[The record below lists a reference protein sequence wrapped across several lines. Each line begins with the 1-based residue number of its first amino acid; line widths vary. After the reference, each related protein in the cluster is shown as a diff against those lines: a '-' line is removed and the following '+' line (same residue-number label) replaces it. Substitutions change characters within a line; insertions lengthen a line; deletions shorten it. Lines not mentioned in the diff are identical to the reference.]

1 MKTHYPK
8 RPLPQLKRRAIL
20 CERKMDREIN
30 PSDGDY
36 TGKAIDNLQNAVYIR
51 LMTPLGDYWA
61 DPALG
66 SLLHT
71 IQREKDLTRVGM
83 LARQY
88 AEEALKPIVDDGR
101 AEKITVTETQPHNGW
116 LYLHIKVDTAAGEK
130 YSYEHPVKV
139 I

>member
-1 MKTHYPK
+1 
-8 RPLPQLKRRAIL
+8 
-20 CERKMDREIN
+20 MDRALD
-30 PSDGDY
+30 PSTGDY
-36 TGKAIDNLQNAVYIR
+36 TGSTLDNLQNAVYIR

-66 SLLHT
+66 SLLHL

-88 AEEALKPIVDDGR
+88 AQEALQPIVDDGR
-101 AEKITVTETQPHNGW
+101 ASEITITETQPHNGY
-116 LYLHIKVDTAAGEK
+116 LYLHIQIDTAAGEK